1 MIRSLSTAVRCV
13 GVFVAVALLLSPCV
27 GVMVAYAEIVRV
39 ETPKLWAPYAAVAQ
53 PPHVAIYGVSDAQ
66 KMPDEEACKE
76 ALPIFAMSLAM
87 RGADVIDAICSDGT
101 VDDAVEKFKQRALER
116 HEQSKPD
123 SPQNKKRDI

>member
-13 GVFVAVALLLSPCV
+13 GVFMAVALLLSSCV
-27 GVMVAYAEIVRV
+27 GVMVAYSQPA
-39 ETPKLWAPYAAVAQ
+39 KLWAPYAAVAQ

-66 KMPDEEACKE
+66 KMPDEETCKE
-76 ALPIFAMSLAM
+76 VLPIFAMSLAM

-116 HEQSKPD
+116 HEQSKPE
-123 SPQNKKRDI
+123 NKKRDI